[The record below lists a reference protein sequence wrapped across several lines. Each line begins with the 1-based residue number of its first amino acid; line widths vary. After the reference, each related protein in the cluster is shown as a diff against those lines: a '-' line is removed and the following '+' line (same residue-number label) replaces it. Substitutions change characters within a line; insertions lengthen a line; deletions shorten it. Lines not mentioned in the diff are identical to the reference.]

1 LGMLSPTQLTAAS
14 RLSIIYAVFTGLSR
28 STPAGYPRSGKGTFM
43 YERQLRQSG
52 QTRRYEIRERNGAWE
67 ARALL
72 DTQVVK
78 QARYDDWHRVE
89 RARLRF
95 ELEVV
100 SLEDRGWVSDS

>member
-1 LGMLSPTQLTAAS
+1 
-14 RLSIIYAVFTGLSR
+14 
-28 STPAGYPRSGKGTFM
+28 M

-52 QTRRYEIRERNGAWE
+52 QTRRYEICERNGAWE

-89 RARLRF
+89 RAKLRF
-95 ELEVV
+95 ELEVG

>member
-1 LGMLSPTQLTAAS
+1 
-14 RLSIIYAVFTGLSR
+14 
-28 STPAGYPRSGKGTFM
+28 M

>member
-1 LGMLSPTQLTAAS
+1 
-14 RLSIIYAVFTGLSR
+14 
-28 STPAGYPRSGKGTFM
+28 M

-52 QTRRYEIRERNGAWE
+52 QTRRYEIRERNGAWG

-95 ELEVV
+95 ELEVI